1 MADKSKHSA
10 CGDYACPVCG
20 SKMKKYNLGLSE
32 LDYEEL
38 VDRGVFT
45 PVGDGGFLCNLDSI
59 KHLEK
64 EARRKRKR

>member
-1 MADKSKHSA
+1 MANKSKHSA
-10 CGDYACPVCG
+10 CGDDACPVCG
-20 SKMKKYNLGLSE
+20 SKMEKHNLGLSE

-45 PVGDGGFLCNLDSI
+45 PVGDDGFLCDLDFMEY
-59 KHLEK
+59 LEK